1 MNRLDR
7 GGRNTQEFCISVLPR
22 IKFGTTPTDLLMLRH
37 RLPAG
42 PCQVTACN
50 KKVALGETGK
60 GLAKDD
66 TIHVRTVLK
75 GAYSKQECVGV

>member
-1 MNRLDR
+1 
-7 GGRNTQEFCISVLPR
+7 
-22 IKFGTTPTDLLMLRH
+22 MLRH

-66 TIHVRTVLK
+66 TIHVRKVLK
-75 GAYSKQECVGV
+75 GAYYKQECVGVKEKGIKRREGGNNYE